1 MKKGLFFFVFL
12 LGALAGQSQ
21 VYRYTLRQLDMNGL
35 YQYSNERNR
44 TPDGAAQLVLYPN
57 PSATGTVTIQFNDI
71 NAVRDL
77 KLYDANGNV
86 LKQWNSLSSSYHQ
99 ISSLASGFYVLQIFD
114 RTRNRVQTRKIVV
127 NRG

>member
-35 YQYSNERNR
+35 YQYSSERNR
-44 TPDGAAQLVLYPN
+44 GLNGATNLAVYPN
-57 PSATGTVTIQFNDI
+57 PSATGNITIQFHDI

-99 ISSLASGFYVLQIFD
+99 INNLTSGFYVLQIFD

-127 NRG
+127 NKG